1 MSTDSQRPVFF
12 ESQYLGADDLNAVV
26 EYGHEQLAYHELGP
40 HTWGIIVGLSL
51 IEAPTPGA
59 PDRRL
64 VTLVPGMAIDGFA
77 RAVVVSKRERL
88 SESLFT
94 GIPYDAAVDD
104 PAANGG
110 KPPGRFVRVWI
121 EYQETNARA
130 PAPGFQRCDAGDE
143 FARVQQSYRFV
154 IGDKT
159 GLDERSQVVIAGQAI
174 NADQALKNF
183 DSNAAVIEDATV
195 PHQQLPDDNARARWL
210 IPLGW
215 VRWVAYASGGGYF
228 VNRNVVATDSG
239 DDRNRR
245 LRHYAGL
252 SAEAVQ
258 AIDGALVLRSRGAN
272 PDDPGRFRARLRSA
286 GPLNDTLR
294 DLVWIEGNLRLVGD
308 ERIAGGAL
316 RFADLNGTDQGTPLS
331 IERTGDR
338 AGTTGGRALDA
349 IIGPE
354 GANPP
359 NRFAVATVIKDDPD
373 PAKRQLG
380 EKLSVLSSGNVGI
393 NNATPAFSLHA
404 KGNRVRLES
413 VDGAKSI
420 EMRTDGS
427 QTDLQSAT
435 SDLFIRSGGA
445 PTPKHV
451 VINPDAA
458 DGNVGIGT
466 ATPAHKLDVS
476 AKSIKLGLEGN
487 GGGQLILT
495 NNPGD
500 NKIFLEAFDSGGGGS
515 AAEMLLTGKDGG
527 NAPRITLQAN
537 VSQVTGSLGV
547 GTNAPDQ
554 ALTVVGNA
562 NVLGDKFVLENAA
575 RTKSILLFTNG
586 SAVDLATT
594 TNDLSIR
601 SPGHHCILNWIA
613 GDGNVGVGTG
623 APTQKLHVGGNYLRV
638 DGAGGEQAVFGGE
651 GRGAVTIGS
660 LNAAVDTLEVRNLT
674 QPALGFLGIGLLDV
688 SCRNVI
694 EHSDARSKHNV
705 KALSGALDKVM
716 QLRGVSFEWKTD
728 DPSLKTQPRLGVIAQ
743 EIQQVVPEAVSVSER
758 GAGVSYS
765 ALIPLLIESVK
776 SLKQECDTLRS
787 DLGKLKEE
795 LTTLRESKPPAEKRD
810 RKKKD

>member
-26 EYGHEQLAYHELGP
+26 EYGHEQRAHHELGP

-110 KPPGRFVRVWI
+110 KPPGRFVRVWL

-143 FARVQQSYRFV
+143 FARVQERYRFV

-174 NADQALKNF
+174 DADQALKNF

-195 PHQQLPDDNARARWL
+195 PHQQLPDDNTRARWL

-228 VNRNVVATDSG
+228 VDRNVVATDSG

-245 LRHYAGL
+245 LRRYAGL

-272 PDDPGRFRARLRSA
+272 PDDPGRFRARLKSA

-294 DLVWIEGNLRLVGD
+294 DLVWVEGNLRLVGD

-354 GANPP
+354 AANPP
-359 NRFAVATVIKDDPD
+359 NRFAVATVLKDDPD

-393 NNATPAFSLHA
+393 NNATPAFSLHV

-413 VDGAKSI
+413 SDGAKSI

-445 PTPKHV
+445 PTPKNV

-466 ATPAHKLDVS
+466 ATPAYKLDVS

-487 GGGQLILT
+487 GGGQLILK

-500 NKIFLEAFDSGGGGS
+500 NKIFLEAFDTGGGGS

-562 NVLGDKFVLENAA
+562 HVLGDNLVLENAA
-575 RTKSILLFTNG
+575 RTKNIFLFTNG

-594 TNDLSIR
+594 SNDLSIR
-601 SPGHHCILNWIA
+601 SPGHHCILNWIV

-674 QPALGFLGIGLLDV
+674 QPALGLFGIGLLDV

-694 EHSDARSKHNV
+694 EHSDARSKRNV

-716 QLRGVSFEWKTD
+716 QLRGVSFEWKSD
-728 DPSLKTQPRLGVIAQ
+728 DPSVKAQPRLGVIAQ

-776 SLKQECDTLRS
+776 SLKQECDALRS

-795 LTTLRESKPPAEKRD
+795 VTTLRESRSRAEKRD